1 MESAL
6 GDLHLRDVVATDDP
20 ATLAPA
26 DVVMIAVKL
35 WDTEAA
41 AEAVKPLV
49 RPGTAVV
56 SFQNGVG
63 KDDVLTRILGREAV
77 IGGVGQIG
85 VVIAGPG
92 VIRHTGTMAK
102 LTFGELDNTRTARVE
117 ALLAACTAAGVDAEI
132 AADINLAIWQKFA
145 FLVPMS
151 ACTASMRSTIGPIR
165 ANPQTR
171 AFLLDLTREVVAV
184 GRALGI
190 HLAEDFAEQR
200 MVFVETLPPQ
210 MTASM
215 QGDLARG
222 NRLELP
228 WLGGAVVELGKQVG
242 VPTPLNRAVADILAL
257 YVERHAVTC
266 WFRGNRAPAV
276 RPCKAEF
283 RRYYANADQACVR
296 TIASRELSS
305 VIQSLGSCSFGSL
318 PEPRPF
324 RTNNR
329 ASPKYYT

>member
-1 MESAL
+1 MRIVIMGAGGLGGYFGARLAAAGNDVAFVARGAHLAAIREQGLRVESAL
-6 GDLHLRDVVATDDP
+6 GDLHLRTVAATDDP
-20 ATLAPA
+20 SSLEPA
-26 DVVMIAVKL
+26 DVVFVAVKL

-41 AEAVKPLV
+41 AEAIRPVL

-85 VVIAGPG
+85 VVIASPG
-92 VIRHTGTMAK
+92 VIRHTGRMAK
-102 LTFGELDNTRTARVE
+102 LIFGELDNSITPRIER
-117 ALLAACTAAGVDAEI
+117 LLAACTAAGIDAELPP
-132 AADINLAIWQKFA
+132 DINLAIWEKFA

-171 AFLLDLTREVVAV
+171 AFLLDITRETVAV
-184 GRALGI
+184 GRALGVD
-190 HLAEDFAEQR
+190 LPEDFAERR
-200 MVFVETLPPQ
+200 MAFVDTLPAQ

-228 WLGGAVVELGKQVG
+228 WLSGAVVELGQRLG
-242 VPTPLNRAVADILAL
+242 VPTPLNRAVCDILAL
-257 YVERHAVTC
+257 Y
-266 WFRGNRAPAV
+266 
-276 RPCKAEF
+276 
-283 RRYYANADQACVR
+283 AN
-296 TIASRELSS
+296 
-305 VIQSLGSCSFGSL
+305 GS
-318 PEPRPF
+318 
-324 RTNNR
+324 
-329 ASPKYYT
+329 A

>member
-1 MESAL
+1 MGDGGLGGYFGARLAAAGNDVAFVARGAHLAAIRQNGLRVESAR
-6 GDLHLRDVVATDDP
+6 GDLHLRNVVATDDP

-26 DVVMIAVKL
+26 DVVIIAVKL

-63 KDDVLTRILGREAV
+63 KDDVLTRILGRGAV

-85 VVIAGPG
+85 VVIASPG

-102 LTFGELDNTRTARVE
+102 LTFGELDNARTPRVQ
-117 ALLAACTAAGVDAEI
+117 ALLDACTAAGIDAEI
-132 AADINLAIWQKFA
+132 ATDINLAIWEKFA

-171 AFLLDLTREVVAV
+171 AFLFDITREVVAV

-190 HLAEDFAEQR
+190 GLAEDFAEQR
-200 MVFVETLPPQ
+200 MAMVETLPPQ

-228 WLGGAVVELGKQVG
+228 WLSGALVELGMQVG
-242 VPTPLNRAVADILAL
+242 VPTPLNRAVTDILAL
-257 YVERHAVTC
+257 YV
-266 WFRGNRAPAV
+266 GGAP
-276 RPCKAEF
+276 
-283 RRYYANADQACVR
+283 
-296 TIASRELSS
+296 
-305 VIQSLGSCSFGSL
+305 
-318 PEPRPF
+318 
-324 RTNNR
+324 
-329 ASPKYYT
+329 

>member
-1 MESAL
+1 MRIVIMGAGGLGGYFGARLAAAGNDVAFVARGAHLAAIRQHGLRVESAR
-6 GDLHLRDVVATDDP
+6 GDLHLSDVVATDDP

-49 RPGTAVV
+49 RQGTAVV
-56 SFQNGVG
+56 SFQNGVS
-63 KDDVLTRILGREAV
+63 KDDVLTRILGRDAV

-85 VVIAGPG
+85 VVIASPG

-102 LTFGELDNTRTARVE
+102 LTFGELDNRRTPRVQ
-117 ALLAACTAAGVDAEI
+117 ALLQACTAAGIDAEI
-132 AADINLAIWQKFA
+132 AADINLAIWEKFA

-165 ANPQTR
+165 ANPRTR
-171 AFLLDLTREVVAV
+171 AFLFDITREVVAV

-190 HLAEDFAEQR
+190 GLPEDFAEQR
-200 MVFVETLPPQ
+200 MAMVEALPPQ

-228 WLGGAVVELGKQVG
+228 WLSGAVVELGRQAG
-242 VPTPLNRAVADILAL
+242 VPTPLNRAVTDILAL
-257 YVERHAVTC
+257 YVD
-266 WFRGNRAPAV
+266 GAP
-276 RPCKAEF
+276 
-283 RRYYANADQACVR
+283 
-296 TIASRELSS
+296 
-305 VIQSLGSCSFGSL
+305 
-318 PEPRPF
+318 
-324 RTNNR
+324 
-329 ASPKYYT
+329 

>member
-1 MESAL
+1 MGAGGLGGYFGARLAVAGNDVAFIARGGHLAAIRQNGLRVESAR
-6 GDLHLRDVVATDDP
+6 GDLHLRDVVATEDP

-41 AEAVKPLV
+41 ATAVRPLV

-56 SFQNGVG
+56 SFQNGVS
-63 KDDVLTRILGREAV
+63 KDEVLTRILGREAV

-85 VVIAGPG
+85 VVIASPG
-92 VIRHTGTMAK
+92 VVRHTGTMAK
-102 LTFGELDNTRTARVE
+102 LTFGELDNTRTPRVE
-117 ALLAACTAAGVDAEI
+117 ALLHACTAAGIDAEI
-132 AADINLAIWQKFA
+132 AEDINLAIWEKFA

-171 AFLLDLTREVVAV
+171 AFLVDITREVVAV
-184 GRALGI
+184 GRAHGVG
-190 HLAEDFAEQR
+190 LAEDFAEQR
-200 MVFVETLPPQ
+200 MAFVETLPPQ

-228 WLGGAVVELGKQVG
+228 WLSGAVVELGKRVG

-257 YVERHAVTC
+257 YVNGT
-266 WFRGNRAPAV
+266 P
-276 RPCKAEF
+276 
-283 RRYYANADQACVR
+283 
-296 TIASRELSS
+296 
-305 VIQSLGSCSFGSL
+305 
-318 PEPRPF
+318 
-324 RTNNR
+324 
-329 ASPKYYT
+329 

>member
-1 MESAL
+1 MGAGGLGGYFGARLAAAGNDVAFVARGAHLAAIRQNGLRVESAR
-6 GDLHLRDVVATDDP
+6 GDLHLHDLVATDDP

-26 DVVMIAVKL
+26 DVVIIAVKL

-56 SFQNGVG
+56 SFQNGVS
-63 KDDVLTRILGREAV
+63 KDDVLTRILGRGAV

-85 VVIAGPG
+85 VVIASPG

-102 LTFGELDNTRTARVE
+102 LTFGELDNARTPRVQ
-117 ALLAACTAAGVDAEI
+117 ALLDACTAAGIDAEI
-132 AADINLAIWQKFA
+132 ATDINLAIWEKFA

-171 AFLLDLTREVVAV
+171 AFLFDITREVVAV

-190 HLAEDFAEQR
+190 GLAEDFAEQR
-200 MVFVETLPPQ
+200 MAMVETLPPQ

-228 WLGGAVVELGKQVG
+228 WLSGAVVELGMQVG
-242 VPTPLNRAVADILAL
+242 VPTPLNRAVTDILAL
-257 YVERHAVTC
+257 YV
-266 WFRGNRAPAV
+266 GGAP
-276 RPCKAEF
+276 
-283 RRYYANADQACVR
+283 
-296 TIASRELSS
+296 
-305 VIQSLGSCSFGSL
+305 
-318 PEPRPF
+318 
-324 RTNNR
+324 
-329 ASPKYYT
+329 